1 MSPKPKKPQ
10 KPKNGKKDE
19 LASIGSKRER
29 KDSKTAA
36 AKKDMLEATAKID
49 ATKVK
54 QLRVDTVNEK
64 AKEILEAPKVKQS
77 KEAIHFEIV
86 KTKLETLKAKQRTEV
101 AVENKVKTEIPKIN
115 KQPKIEATV
124 NVETKKIKNINNW
137 TRDEDKTMLQV
148 LKGEA
153 ESEKVFGRIRELLP
167 HRSETEIK
175 DRFCHVMTLL
185 QQMAVGEV
193 T

>member
-10 KPKNGKKDE
+10 KPKNGKKEPEVKDTQ
-19 LASIGSKRER
+19 KKER
-29 KDSKTAA
+29 KDSKSTA
-36 AKKDMLEATAKID
+36 AKKESTEAHTA
-49 ATKVK
+49 VK
-54 QLRVDTVNEK
+54 NDLAE
-64 AKEILEAPKVKQS
+64 P
-77 KEAIHFEIV
+77 
-86 KTKLETLKAKQRTEV
+86 
-101 AVENKVKTEIPKIN
+101 PKIKQPKIAPVSQSAKDKEPNDDLRPKQN
-115 KQPKIEATV
+115 KLPKIEATV
-124 NVETKKIKNINNW
+124 SLKTKTIEKMGNW

-153 ESEKVFGRIRELLP
+153 SSEKVFGRIRELLP